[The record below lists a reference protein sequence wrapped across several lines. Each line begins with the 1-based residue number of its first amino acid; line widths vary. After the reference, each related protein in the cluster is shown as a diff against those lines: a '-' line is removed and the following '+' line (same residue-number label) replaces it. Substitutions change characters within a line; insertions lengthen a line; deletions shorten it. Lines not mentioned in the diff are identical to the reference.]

1 MVTIENTAVAL
12 ARRAHDALRAI
23 EEQGPHVRP
32 TGTDRFAWTA
42 DVLDELAR
50 VAGVLGR
57 AVDHASGDEC
67 PTVRREAAELT
78 DAIIAHRNTML
89 VPSPH
94 GAKYA
99 EAARHDRSRDAAGPS
114 PRPDDQH

>member
-1 MVTIENTAVAL
+1 MTFENTAVAL
-12 ARRAHDALRAI
+12 ARQAHEALKAI

-67 PTVRREAAELT
+67 PTVRREAAELA
-78 DAIIAHRNTML
+78 DAITAHRNTML
-89 VPSPH
+89 LPSPR
-94 GAKYA
+94 GVQYT
-99 EAARHDRSRDAAGPS
+99 EAARNDRSRDAAGPS
-114 PRPDDQH
+114 PRRDDEH